1 MATIT
6 FFKIPIHFEDES
18 NSHHLFDILLPSIL
32 NESIILEIIQFII
45 RLRCGISQASVI
57 SGMKNI
63 DNFLALFFNAQ
74 PYNCFN
80 YIYLKVSIENDRYVS
95 NKSMI
100 RIGDMLFD
108 ISSTNDQS
116 FVTQLCMCL
125 MKYYIS
131 P

>member
-1 MATIT
+1 
-6 FFKIPIHFEDES
+6 
-18 NSHHLFDILLPSIL
+18 
-32 NESIILEIIQFII
+32 
-45 RLRCGISQASVI
+45 
-57 SGMKNI
+57 MKNI

-74 PYNCFN
+74 PYICYN
-80 YIYLKVSIENDRYVS
+80 YIYLKVSSENDRYIS
-95 NKSMI
+95 DKSII